1 MVGVLADTVPGEV
14 SFTVL
19 LIGAFVLTNSD
30 IHAWIV
36 SFFMTY
42 DII

>member
-1 MVGVLADTVPGEV
+1 MFGFLAEAMTGEV

-36 SFFMTY
+36 SFFVAY